1 MATCLYECLS
11 EAGLQRYYPQFT
23 ALGVRWPQQL
33 SRVTMSDYPRLGV
46 HDMQD
51 RTRLFELVQIVKALQ
66 GDKSGEEH
74 DPQSPR
80 QATLTRSTPR
90 RQLDFTA
97 LPTSEPAE
105 PRGCLP
111 SSSSAYFK
119 TSKQEGR
126 ERSPRH
132 TLARGDWLHSRP
144 AGRLEEAWAAEE
156 EQVHLERE
164 TCSSTS
170 GYNYGVPHSTTRKPS
185 WERGRAESDRIRV
198 CVRKRPLGMQE
209 ERRGE
214 ADVVSTRDSGTVLI
228 QDKKE
233 AVDLTQYILQHVFH
247 FDGVF
252 DDACS
257 NQDVYMKTAYPLI
270 HHVFN
275 GGKATCFAYGQ
286 TGSGKTHTMIGT
298 RQNPG
303 LYALAAKDIFQQL
316 EALQPSRNLHVY
328 ISFFEIYCGQLYD
341 LLDGK
346 KRLFA
351 REDGKHVVQIVGLR
365 EERVAGVDTLLE
377 VISWGSKERSTGASG
392 VNADSSRSHAIIQV
406 QIKDSAARVH
416 GRISFIDLAGSERA
430 ADARDPDKQTKM
442 EGAEINQS
450 LLALKECIR
459 ALDQEHAHTPFRQS
473 KLTQVLKDSFIGNS
487 KTCMIANIS
496 PSHIAT
502 EHTLNTLRYA
512 DRVKELKR
520 GMKHSPGHLYKA
532 GRPVGSPSPKRNK
545 NSCRERNSPKNVK
558 LLGDRGVKQFA
569 QPQPRHTQVLFQ
581 PSRVLLCSTPEEE
594 AVTTWRTQRTVK
606 EAWLEQTTPEKG
618 TLRGGRR
625 REDVA
630 ELRSGAHAVRRTDSC
645 VKNTD
650 FIKGH
655 YTKVNATAAQKL
667 QGARP
672 VLKKTVTRE
681 RSRDRSSVQGALEEN
696 PSGRGP
702 QHSDASYADMYR
714 EQKEREQHLRIYHQQ
729 LQQLQPPPIL
739 QQKLP
744 YQPLESLLALY
755 RAEGMRAAQGQDTN
769 SKNYQRHC
777 LGETEQE
784 RRNSS
789 SSQGSLMHF
798 RVGGAESSKASGGG
812 SHSDGSHDS
821 FVFLPSAK
829 PTTLWSNADHLEN
842 AEQSSSEDA
851 HVFPGKDLGYQED
864 DYRFGESFKYQG
876 EFDREQRYGEDYEFG
891 QSGKRED
898 GDLDDLAFYE
908 SWRLE
913 REHWEDQ
920 AKDCSNHA
928 EWNTEEDYA
937 RYRSCSDNRAEKPF
951 CQEEDHS
958 FPEDN
963 FNDLSADQKQMN
975 SFVMQDGREVSAGA
989 SVLPLQE
996 TCSNIPPTGT
1006 GFAKSEMGSLMGIVG
1021 STSVPGMNNKPDS
1034 QPLSET
1040 ENQVEIHDSKDSS
1053 SGMMAPLTVSLLDIE
1068 RTAASDSVF
1077 HCGPLTPDRLLVQGG
1092 TSTPKNS
1099 REGAPEGLAR
1109 DPNSSLEPSP
1119 RSERRWKPESAA
1131 PEQQR
1136 GQLYL
1141 KPGLDTTISSVNGS
1155 PQGFVTI
1162 NDTFGLEVEPEGLG
1176 QGIVLGNKEKP
1187 SQNLISSTGSFNESL
1202 LSTPEGSSSRHYQPC
1217 AGGCVSGNAETKE
1230 QGEVT
1235 NKSSCLYTAPPESHY
1250 WRAPETTVVTLLSTL
1265 QDQTELELHSLGRD
1279 DLGRPKFDAAKNGS
1293 ASGPAP
1299 QGEQDSME
1307 ETESSPAAVEPSRR
1321 EVLQNTFTQSRYMVC
1336 AELDSTSP
1344 IRPEQGSRPQSP
1356 DEETGWQ
1363 WLSAHTG
1370 ARHPLQITDQ
1380 QLEALGKAQRLVVQA
1395 HCEEMEE
1402 MDTLMQREEALLS
1415 QLPGLDFTDY
1425 ALKLEEIMVQKAKS
1439 IRSIRAQLQLYLT
1452 YPGAGG
1458 P

>member
-33 SRVTMSDYPRLGV
+33 SRVTMSDYPQLGV

-51 RTRLFELVQIVKALQ
+51 RTRLFELVQIVKAVQ
-66 GDKSGEEH
+66 GDKSGEGH
-74 DPQSPR
+74 DPHSPR
-80 QATLTRSTPR
+80 QAALTRSTPR

-105 PRGCLP
+105 PRGCRP

-156 EQVHLERE
+156 EQVHLERK

-170 GYNYGVPHSTTRKPS
+170 GYNYGVPHSTTRKTS
-185 WERGRAESDRIRV
+185 WEWGQAESDRIRV
-198 CVRKRPLGMQE
+198 CVRKRPLGMRE

-214 ADVVSTRDSGTVLI
+214 ADVVSTRDSRTILI
-228 QDKKE
+228 QEKKE

-247 FDGVF
+247 FDAVF

-270 HHVFN
+270 QHVFS

-286 TGSGKTHTMIGT
+286 TGAGKTHTMIGT

-316 EALQPSRNLHVY
+316 EALEPSCNLHVY

-365 EERVAGVDTLLE
+365 EERVAGVDALLE

-520 GMKHSPGHLYKA
+520 GVKHSPGHLYKA

-545 NSCRERNSPKNVK
+545 NSCWETNSPKNVK
-558 LLGDRGVKQFA
+558 LLGDRVVKQSA
-569 QPQPRHTQVLFQ
+569 QPQLRPTQDLFQ
-581 PSRVLLCSTPEEE
+581 PSRVLLCSTPKEE
-594 AVTTWRTQRTVK
+594 AVTTWRTQGTVK
-606 EAWLEQTTPEKG
+606 EAWMEQTTPVMG

-630 ELRSGAHAVRRTDSC
+630 ELGSGAHAGRRTDSC
-645 VKNTD
+645 AKTD

-667 QGARP
+667 QGAMP

-681 RSRDRSSVQGALEEN
+681 RSGDRSSVHWAREEN
-696 PSGRGP
+696 QSGLGP
-702 QHSDASYADMYR
+702 QQSDASYADMYR
-714 EQKEREQHLRIYHQQ
+714 EQKERERHLRIYHHQ

-739 QQKLP
+739 QQMLP

-755 RAEGMRAAQGQDTN
+755 RAEAMGAAQGQDTN
-769 SKNYQRHC
+769 SKSYQRRG
-777 LGETEQE
+777 LGETVQE

-789 SSQGSLMHF
+789 SSQGSLTHL
-798 RVGGAESSKASGGG
+798 RVGGAESSRASGGG

-842 AEQSSSEDA
+842 AEQSNRGDE
-851 HVFPGKDLGYQED
+851 HVFPGRDLGYQED
-864 DYRFGESFKYQG
+864 NYRFRECFKYQG
-876 EFDREQRYGEDYEFG
+876 ECDREQRYGEDYEFG
-891 QSGKRED
+891 QSGERED
-898 GDLDDLAFYE
+898 RDLDDLAFCE
-908 SWRLE
+908 SWKLE
-913 REHWEDQ
+913 SEHWEDQ
-920 AKDCSNHA
+920 AKDCPNHA
-928 EWNTEEDYA
+928 EWNSEEDYA
-937 RYRSCSDNRAEKPF
+937 SYRSCSDNRAEKPC

-963 FNDLSADQKQMN
+963 FNNLSADQKQIN
-975 SFVMQDGREVSAGA
+975 SFVMQDGLEVSAVA
-989 SVLPLQE
+989 SVPPLQE

-1021 STSVPGMNNKPDS
+1021 PTSVAGMDNKPDS
-1034 QPLSET
+1034 QPFSET
-1040 ENQVEIHDSKDSS
+1040 ANQVEMHDSKDSS
-1053 SGMMAPLTVSLLDIE
+1053 SGMMDPLTVSLLDIE

-1077 HCGPLTPDRLLVQGG
+1077 HCGPLTPDRLLAQGG
-1092 TSTPKNS
+1092 TYTPKYS
-1099 REGAPEGLAR
+1099 REGAPEGVAVN
-1109 DPNSSLEPSP
+1109 PESSLEPSP
-1119 RSERRWKPESAA
+1119 RSERSWKPESAA

-1141 KPGLDTTISSVNGS
+1141 KPGLDTTISSINGS

-1162 NDTFGLEVEPEGLG
+1162 NDTFGLEVEPESLG

-1187 SQNLISSTGSFNESL
+1187 SQNLITSTGSFSKSL
-1202 LSTPEGSSSRHYQPC
+1202 LSTSEGSSSRHYQPC
-1217 AGGCVSGNAETKE
+1217 AGGCVSGNGETKE
-1230 QGEVT
+1230 QGDAT
-1235 NKSSCLYTAPPESHY
+1235 NKSSCLYTAPPESYY
-1250 WRAPETTVVTLLSTL
+1250 WRAPETTVLTLLSKL
-1265 QDQTELELHSLGRD
+1265 QDQ
-1279 DLGRPKFDAAKNGS
+1279 
-1293 ASGPAP
+1293 
-1299 QGEQDSME
+1299 
-1307 ETESSPAAVEPSRR
+1307 
-1321 EVLQNTFTQSRYMVC
+1321 
-1336 AELDSTSP
+1336 AE
-1344 IRPEQGSRPQSP
+1344 
-1356 DEETGWQ
+1356 
-1363 WLSAHTG
+1363 
-1370 ARHPLQITDQ
+1370 
-1380 QLEALGKAQRLVVQA
+1380 RLVVQT

-1402 MDTLMQREEALLS
+1402 MDTLRQREEALLS

-1425 ALKLEEIMVQKAKS
+1425 ALKLEEIMVQKANC

>member
-23 ALGVRWPQQL
+23 ALGVRRPQQL

-66 GDKSGEEH
+66 GDMSGEGH
-74 DPQSPR
+74 DPHSPR
-80 QATLTRSTPR
+80 RATLTRSTPR

-105 PRGCLP
+105 QRGCRP
-111 SSSSAYFK
+111 SSSSAYCK

-132 TLARGDWLHSRP
+132 TLARGEWHHNRV
-144 AGRLEEAWAAEE
+144 AGRVEETWAAEE
-156 EQVHLERE
+156 EQVHLERVA
-164 TCSSTS
+164 CSSTS
-170 GYNYGVPHSTTRKPS
+170 GYNYGVTHSTTRKTS
-185 WERGRAESDRIRV
+185 WERGQAESDRIRV
-198 CVRKRPLGMQE
+198 CVRKRPLGMRE

-228 QDKKE
+228 QEKKE

-270 HHVFN
+270 QHVFN

-286 TGSGKTHTMIGT
+286 TGAGKTHTMIGT

-303 LYALAAKDIFQQL
+303 LYALAAKDIFLQL
-316 EALQPSRNLHVY
+316 EALQPGRHLHVY

-351 REDGKHVVQIVGLR
+351 REDGNHVVQIVGLR
-365 EERVAGVDTLLE
+365 EERVARVDTLLE

-406 QIKDSAARVH
+406 QIKDSDARVY

-520 GMKHSPGHLYKA
+520 GVKHSPGHLHKA

-545 NSCRERNSPKNVK
+545 NFCRERNSPKKVK
-558 LLGDRGVKQFA
+558 LLGDRGVKQSA
-569 QPQPRHTQVLFQ
+569 QPQPRPTQGLFQ
-581 PSRVLLCSTPEEE
+581 PSSVLLCSTPKDE
-594 AVTTWRTQRTVK
+594 AVTTRGTQRTVK
-606 EAWLEQTTPEKG
+606 EAWLEQTTPVKG

-630 ELRSGAHAVRRTDSC
+630 ELGSGTHAVRRTDSS
-645 VKNTD
+645 VKNKY

-667 QGARP
+667 QGVRP
-672 VLKKTVTRE
+672 VWKETVTRE
-681 RSRDRSSVQGALEEN
+681 RSGDQRGW
-696 PSGRGP
+696 GP
-702 QHSDASYADMYR
+702 QHSDISYAEMYL
-714 EQKEREQHLRIYHQQ
+714 EQKERERHLRIYHQQ
-729 LQQLQPPPIL
+729 LQQLQPSPIL

-755 RAEGMRAAQGQDTN
+755 RAEGMGAEQKQHTN
-769 SKNYQRHC
+769 SKSYQRRG
-777 LGETEQE
+777 LGETVEE

-789 SSQGSLMHF
+789 SSQGSLTHV
-798 RVGGAESSKASGGG
+798 RVGGAERSGASGGDG
-812 SHSDGSHDS
+812 HSDGSHDS
-821 FVFLPSAK
+821 FVFLPSTK
-829 PTTLWSNADHLEN
+829 PTALRSNADHLEN
-842 AEQSSSEDA
+842 AEQSNSGDE
-851 HVFPGKDLGYQED
+851 HVFPGRDLRYQED
-864 DYRFGESFKYQG
+864 GYRFVENFEYQG
-876 EFDREQRYGEDYEFG
+876 ECDREQRYGEDYEFG
-891 QSGKRED
+891 QSGERED
-898 GDLDDLAFYE
+898 SDLDDLAFYE
-908 SWRLE
+908 SWKLE

-920 AKDCSNHA
+920 AKDSPIHA

-937 RYRSCSDNRAEKPF
+937 SYRSCSDNRAEKPY

-958 FPEDN
+958 FPEEN
-963 FNDLSADQKQMN
+963 LNDLSADQKQIN
-975 SFVMQDGREVSAGA
+975 SFVIQAGSEASAVA
-989 SVLPLQE
+989 SLPSLQE
-996 TCSNIPPTGT
+996 TGSNIPPTGT
-1006 GFAKSEMGSLMGIVG
+1006 GLAKSEMGSVMGVVG
-1021 STSVPGMNNKPDS
+1021 SASVTGMDNKPDS
-1034 QPLSET
+1034 QPSSET
-1040 ENQVEIHDSKDSS
+1040 EDLLEMHDSKDSS
-1053 SGMMAPLTVSLLDIE
+1053 SGMMAPLTISLLDIE

-1077 HCGPLTPDRLLVQGG
+1077 HCGPLTPDRLLAQGG

-1099 REGAPEGLAR
+1099 REEAPEGLAR
-1109 DPNSSLEPSP
+1109 DPESSLEPSS
-1119 RSERRWKPESAA
+1119 RSERSWKPESAA
-1131 PEQQR
+1131 PEQQG
-1136 GQLYL
+1136 GQFYL

-1155 PQGFVTI
+1155 TQGFVTI
-1162 NDTFGLEVEPEGLG
+1162 DDTFGLEVEPEGLG

-1187 SQNLISSTGSFNESL
+1187 SQNLITSTGSFSKSL
-1202 LSTPEGSSSRHYQPC
+1202 LSIPEGSSSRHYQPC
-1217 AGGCVSGNAETKE
+1217 AGVCVSGSGETKE
-1230 QGEVT
+1230 QGDVT
-1235 NKSSCLYTAPPESHY
+1235 NKSSGLYTAPPESHY
-1250 WRAPETTVVTLLSTL
+1250 WRAPETTVLTLLSTL
-1265 QDQTELELHSLGRD
+1265 QDQSELELHSPGRE
-1279 DLGRPKFDAAKNGS
+1279 DLGRSKFDASKNS
-1293 ASGPAP
+1293 RASGPAP
-1299 QGEQDSME
+1299 KGEQDSLE
-1307 ETESSPAAVEPSRR
+1307 ETGSSPAAVEPSRR
-1321 EVLQNTFTQSRYMVC
+1321 EVLQNTFTQFSYMAC

-1344 IRPEQGSRPQSP
+1344 IRPDQRSRPQSP
-1356 DEETGWQ
+1356 DEETGWR

-1370 ARHPLQITDQ
+1370 ARHPQQITDQ

-1402 MDTLMQREEALLS
+1402 MDTLRQREEALLS

-1425 ALKLEEIMVQKAKS
+1425 ARKLEEIMVQKAKCM
-1439 IRSIRAQLQLYLT
+1439 RSIRAQLQLYLT